1 MKEVCGIY
9 ATNIL
14 PVGDEKSV
22 EMNSA
27 FERGVM
33 KHIGLS
39 SKI

>member
-9 ATNIL
+9 GTNIL

-22 EMNSA
+22 EMYA
-27 FERGVM
+27 EFERAVIKQVSVG
-33 KHIGLS
+33 

>member
-1 MKEVCGIY
+1 MCGIY

-27 FERGVM
+27 FERSVM
-33 KHIGLS
+33 KLIGVS